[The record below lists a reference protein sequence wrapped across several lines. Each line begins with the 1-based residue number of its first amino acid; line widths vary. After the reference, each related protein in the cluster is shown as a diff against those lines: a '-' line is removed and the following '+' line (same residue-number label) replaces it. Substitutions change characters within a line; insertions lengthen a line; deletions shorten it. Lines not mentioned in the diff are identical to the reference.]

1 MYIWVGI
8 DVDSQLR
15 EIEALS
21 LKAREEIGCAPPD
34 FTLPLHVSLKIS
46 FEVPDREAERAVC
59 DIENIYRESDAFI
72 MKVSGIEYCEV
83 ITWIAIERNRSLDA
97 LHDRLNTFLKGK
109 YGVPLHEYDTDYKYH
124 STLFMDDDREKVRKV
139 YEKIKDEP
147 LPRELRADRFLIGRS
162 KSGVPGTYEV
172 VSHTVK

>member
-46 FEVPDREAERAVC
+46 FEVPDREVERVVR
-59 DIENIYRESDAFI
+59 DIENIYRESGAFI
-72 MKVSGIEYCEV
+72 MKVRGIEYCEV
-83 ITWIAIERNRSLDA
+83 ITCRQRIFKKRLDTQCLTERLRSTVEYAKRYGFL
-97 LHDRLNTFLKGK
+97 RL
-109 YGVPLHEYDTDYKYH
+109 
-124 STLFMDDDREKVRKV
+124 
-139 YEKIKDEP
+139 
-147 LPRELRADRFLIGRS
+147 
-162 KSGVPGTYEV
+162 
-172 VSHTVK
+172 

>member
-46 FEVPDREAERAVC
+46 FEVPDREVERVVR
-59 DIENIYRESDAFI
+59 DIENIYRESGVFI
-72 MKVSGIEYCEV
+72 MKVRGIEYCEV

-97 LHDRLNTFLKGK
+97 LHDRLNTFLKDK

-124 STLFMDDDREKVRKV
+124 STLYMDDDRERVRKV

-147 LPRELRADRFLIGRS
+147 IPRELIAERFLVGMS